1 MTECWNSDPN
11 KRPVATDIYNRIGK
25 MNGYNCE
32 IMKSSDI
39 GPVSANDPGAI
50 YRSRPLS
57 SMIQSAM
64 FTISTRSLRSQSITA
79 EIDLFH
85 CHQRNNN
92 SLNVKRK
99 FEDNQIDNGDKIF
112 PDKIIKKTKLI
123 ENENNGKIFCI
134 FAINAIYA
142 SF

>member
-1 MTECWNSDPN
+1 
-11 KRPVATDIYNRIGK
+11 

-99 FEDNQIDNGDKIF
+99 FEDNQIDNGDKI
-112 PDKIIKKTKLI
+112 IKKTKLI
-123 ENENNGKIFCI
+123 ENENNDYITKEFEFELNIDMNSKKCI
-134 FAINAIYA
+134 IDENYTTREID
-142 SF
+142 SDI